1 MISRCRLRQSAT
13 ALTCGFLLFSCAEGQ
28 PKDYHDRLIDF
39 AIENR
44 AGTFLEL
51 PDLYDGNERPRPDFE
66 NDKIILAEKLRA
78 RGFKAG
84 IARLSTLPLEGQQM
98 VTQKWVGENCECE
111 IVKTYRVTPLISK
124 YAVSEKIKCR

>member
-1 MISRCRLRQSAT
+1 M
-13 ALTCGFLLFSCAEGQ
+13 FSCTGGQ
-28 PKDYHDRLIDF
+28 PKDYHDKLIDF

-44 AGTFLEL
+44 SDTFLEL

-66 NDKIILAEKLRA
+66 NDKMILAEKLRA

-98 VTQKWVGENCECE
+98 VAQKWVGENCECDV
-111 IVKTYRVTPLISK
+111 VKTYRVTPLISK